1 MEIQHLIHSVAYGLE
16 FTGGACLLWNGM
28 AANLHQRAKAEFL
41 LLLNLAALGIVSLLA
56 ASMHHECALTAGMS
70 VVVLLLAVLRKV
82 RNDLL
87 NVRHIMDEPIS
98 AEVVPENFR
107 PYSPRGA

>member
-1 MEIQHLIHSVAYGLE
+1 MEMQHFVHSLAYGLE

-28 AANLHQRAKAEFL
+28 AANLPQRARGEFL
-41 LLLNLAALGIVSLLA
+41 LLLNLAALGIVSLFA
-56 ASMHHECALTAGMS
+56 ASIHHECALTAGMA

-87 NVRHIMDEPIS
+87 NVRHIMDEPIDLPNDRHPSLSTTS
-98 AEVVPENFR
+98 A
-107 PYSPRGA
+107 